1 MAKRGKFEQPRVEPV
16 EVILKRP
23 RRNPLVW
30 IIPAAL
36 AVIAVLVVTLVGVS
50 LKNGHTIYPN
60 VRVAGVDVG
69 GLTAAEARELVEQT
83 VEEAYRAQT
92 LEVRLP
98 DKTLYFDSEKAN
110 VTVDAEQ
117 TIQKAMTY
125 GRDKGVFWALLRY
138 LMSSKSV
145 HTVSMEAAM
154 SMNTDYLQSTIQKAA
169 DEARIDPI
177 NTTVSM
183 DAEMTKMTVRL
194 GTSGQK
200 LDTDDLYH
208 AVYQAFIRGDL
219 DPLTWEYERVPHG
232 TVDMVEVQERLAA
245 PAKDAYYDA
254 EKHQIIP
261 GTTGHTFDR
270 PALME
275 RAKEYSEGE
284 AIEVPLEILEPQV
297 TTGKLTYQ
305 MFGEILEQ
313 RSSVYVNNP
322 DRTENLRLACEAING
337 TIINPGEVFSF
348 NDAVGERTEE
358 RGFRPATIYGG
369 EGESVDGVGGGVC
382 QVASTIYYAAL
393 YMDLPTVMREPHMYE
408 VTYVPAGCDATV
420 FWDSGLDYKFRNDRE
435 NPIKI
440 QANIDGG
447 KVNITFWGVKESDN
461 YVELSKP
468 VTLET
473 WNDEDVEEVDETKPV
488 GYREQKQ
495 TAYTGSKVVVTKK
508 VFDGS
513 GKLLRE
519 EKLESTYKS
528 RPNIYIVGP
537 SEEVP
542 PTEEWPAEDPGITEN
557 PWESTTENTEGTLW
571 TEEGM

>member
-1 MAKRGKFEQPRVEPV
+1 MD
-16 EVILKRP
+16 
-23 RRNPLVW
+23 
-30 IIPAAL
+30 
-36 AVIAVLVVTLVGVS
+36 AVIIE
-50 LKNGHTIYPN
+50 NGKYTN
-60 VRVAGVDVG
+60 
-69 GLTAAEARELVEQT
+69 GL
-83 VEEAYRAQT
+83 
-92 LEVRLP
+92 
-98 DKTLYFDSEKAN
+98 
-110 VTVDAEQ
+110 
-117 TIQKAMTY
+117 
-125 GRDKGVFWALLRY
+125 
-138 LMSSKSV
+138 
-145 HTVSMEAAM
+145 
-154 SMNTDYLQSTIQKAA
+154 
-169 DEARIDPI
+169 
-177 NTTVSM
+177 
-183 DAEMTKMTVRL
+183 
-194 GTSGQK
+194 
-200 LDTDDLYH
+200 
-208 AVYQAFIRGDL
+208 
-219 DPLTWEYERVPHG
+219 
-232 TVDMVEVQERLAA
+232 
-245 PAKDAYYDA
+245 
-254 EKHQIIP
+254 
-261 GTTGHTFDR
+261 
-270 PALME
+270 
-275 RAKEYSEGE
+275 
-284 AIEVPLEILEPQV
+284 
-297 TTGKLTYQ
+297 
-305 MFGEILEQ
+305 
-313 RSSVYVNNP
+313 
-322 DRTENLRLACEAING
+322 
-337 TIINPGEVFSF
+337 
-348 NDAVGERTEE
+348 
-358 RGFRPATIYGG
+358 
-369 EGESVDGVGGGVC
+369 GGGVC